1 MEEYNYEKEF
11 EKDNPNVSKH
21 IANND
26 QVVKVEN
33 PPPKKKNRTLQYYKF
48 LHYAMKVEIKMH
60 EFIDL
65 IRFSNQSEISLWIL
79 SFVLYTNSNSSNQN
93 QLVWFHLIHVVRGI
107 MGMLL
112 MLNLPRS
119 YNLVESMNVDNTQ
132 LETKLFNDIAR
143 EVADREVVS
152 KLRNI
157 KGKLI
162 FYFILT
168 FVNFTLDVIDFF
180 NCLSYLGSDSLKD
193 NDEIIFVT
201 MLIIAFLY
209 IGNYLFIKPLTCL
222 SCFGDLV

>member
-1 MEEYNYEKEF
+1 MEEHDYEKDF
-11 EKDNPNVSKH
+11 QKDNP
-21 IANND
+21 IENNNPS
-26 QVVKVEN
+26 EEAIN

-48 LHYAMKVEIKMH
+48 LHYAMKIEIKMH

-79 SFVLYTNSNSSNQN
+79 SLVLYINSNSSNQN
-93 QLVWFHLIHVVRGI
+93 QLIWFHLLHVARGI

-112 MLNLPRS
+112 MLSLPKS

-152 KLRNI
+152 KLKKM

-162 FYFILT
+162 FYFVMT
-168 FVNFTLDVIDFF
+168 FINFTIDVIDLL
-180 NCLSYLGSDSLKD
+180 NCMAYLGRDDLQD
-193 NDEIIFVT
+193 NDEIIYIT
-201 MLIIAFLY
+201 MMIIAFLY
-209 IGNYLFIKPLTCL
+209 IGRVVLI
-222 SCFGDLV
+222 

>member
-11 EKDNPNVSKH
+11 KKDNPH
-21 IANND
+21 AI
-26 QVVKVEN
+26 EYN
-33 PPPKKKNRTLQYYKF
+33 PNAPNSEQEKPEPKKKNRTLQYYKF
-48 LHYAMKVEIKMH
+48 LFYAMKVEIKMH

-65 IRFSNQSEISLWIL
+65 VRFSNQSEISLWIL
-79 SFVLYTNSNSSNQN
+79 SFVLYVNSDETNRNE
-93 QLVWFHLIHVVRGI
+93 LIWFHLIHVIRGI

-143 EVADREVVS
+143 EVADREVVG
-152 KLRNI
+152 KLKKM

-162 FYFILT
+162 IYFVLT
-168 FVNFTLDVIDFF
+168 FVNFTLDIIDFF
-180 NCLSYLGSDSLKD
+180 NCLAYLGRDDLLN
-193 NDEIIFVT
+193 NDEMIYVT

-209 IGNYLFIKPLTCL
+209 IGIIIFI
-222 SCFGDLV
+222 